1 MVLFR
6 RVFILILK
14 FKPECPLGR
23 QLDRQSRTYTNESH
37 MTRTLVGVM
46 RPLETE
52 EEKTFSQMK

>member
-23 QLDRQSRTYTNESH
+23 QIGRQSRTFSSSCH
-37 MTRTLVGVM
+37 MTRTLVGVI